1 MSGLPLNLF
10 DEHDVLVATAVAD
23 PTGSFKL
30 SRLASARYRLEP
42 EAGFFPR
49 KQVIDFT
56 AAGNNTCDQPLYVA
70 VSVPAECAPLSRVTT
85 TRPRG
90 F

>member
-23 PTGSFKL
+23 PTGSFKF
-30 SRLASARYRLEP
+30 SRLASGRYRLEP
-42 EAGFFPR
+42 EAGFFPS
-49 KQVIDFT
+49 KQAIDFT
-56 AAGNNTCDQPLYVA
+56 AAGNNTCNQPYVA

-85 TRPRG
+85 TRPPG